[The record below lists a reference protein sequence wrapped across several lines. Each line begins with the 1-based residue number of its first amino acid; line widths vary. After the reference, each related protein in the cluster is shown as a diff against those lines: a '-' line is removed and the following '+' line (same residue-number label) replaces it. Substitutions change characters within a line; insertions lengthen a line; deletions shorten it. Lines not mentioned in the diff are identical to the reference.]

1 MSCRAACALLAF
13 GLVATGT
20 ASVPPATVAQAG
32 SAFVAQDTAARTWTI
47 GSAGA
52 SLTVALA
59 SSTDFSIVRFGSDNG
74 PAWVSGAT
82 ADTVINVGG
91 QSLPFGKRTAGFVY
105 VGAATLVRGTTVQLD
120 ATFDLPQWRLR
131 VTRHYAATSGSPT
144 FETWTTFTPL
154 GAIPVLRDLNAFRLT
169 VPAGRIR
176 WVNGLRGEAS
186 DIAGDAS
193 FTLRQQDLL
202 AGERLAL
209 GAAGRSSEQTVP
221 WFSIDGP
228 GETFYAGLMW
238 SGAWS
243 LNAARSG
250 NAIDLT
256 LGLPPMTTSLMSPVD
271 GPHAFFG
278 LVPGGPSEAATAL
291 RTFIIDGVRGGRPI
305 EPLVTHNT
313 WFAYGVAVDEPSMRR
328 EIDDAARLGAE
339 LFVLDAGWYAGA
351 GRTGASDFYSGLGTW
366 RVDSTKFP
374 GGLRKLA
381 TYARQRGMKFGL
393 WVEPESVAQST
404 IGAHGL
410 AEEKWLA
417 KVNGKFGSSATAQ
430 VCLGGNV
437 ARQWVYDRLTQ
448 LIDDVRPDY
457 LKWDNNM
464 WINCNRSGH
473 VHSAT
478 DGNFSHVNGLY
489 EILAGL
495 RARYPAMLIENVSGG
510 GNRLDLGMLRYT
522 DAAWMDDLTTP
533 ATVVRHN
540 IQGLSAVFPPAY
552 LLSFVME
559 GPRETLRDS
568 PGLAASFRSR
578 MLGALGMS
586 FRAGE
591 FDANDRAV
599 MRSEIRS
606 YKGLRGVLTR
616 GTHTLL
622 TAQAAQSQG
631 PAWDAVQTFASSD
644 LPVVLW
650 AFQSDPRAGSFTI
663 KANRLQ
669 APFDYEVLTVG
680 RARVGMA
687 TGETLMENGIEFL
700 PLRRLAAQVVLLR
713 PASR

>member
-1 MSCRAACALLAF
+1 MSSRALCAFLAC

-20 ASVPPATVAQAG
+20 ASVPSEMVAEAG
-32 SAFVAQDTAARTWTI
+32 SAFVVQDKATKTWTI

-52 SLTVALA
+52 SLTLGLDP
-59 SSTDFSIVRFGSDNG
+59 STDFSVIRFGLDTG
-74 PAWVSGAT
+74 APWVSGT
-82 ADTVINVGG
+82 APDTVINVGG
-91 QSLPFGKRTAGFVY
+91 QSLPFGKRGAGFVY
-105 VGAATLVRGTTVQLD
+105 VGTATQARGATVQLD

-154 GAIPVLRDLNAFRLT
+154 GAVPVLKDLNAFRIT
-169 VPAGRIR
+169 APAGRVR
-176 WVNGLRGEAS
+176 WVNGLRGESS
-186 DIAGDAS
+186 DVTGDNS
-193 FTLRQQDLL
+193 FTLRQQDLQP
-202 AGERLAL
+202 GERLSL

-238 SGAWS
+238 SGAWA
-243 LNAARSG
+243 LTAARSG
-250 NAIDLT
+250 NLIDLT
-256 LGLPPMTTSLMSPVD
+256 LGLPSMTTSLMSQVD

-278 LVPGGPSEAATAL
+278 LAEGGPSEAATAL

-328 EIDDAARLGAE
+328 EIDEAARLGAE
-339 LFVLDAGWYAGA
+339 LFVLDAGWYVGA

-366 RVDSTKFP
+366 QVDSTKFP

-381 TYARQRGMKFGL
+381 NYARQRGMKFGL

-404 IGAHGL
+404 IGGHGL

-417 KVNGKFGSSATAQ
+417 KVNGKYGSSATAQ

-478 DGNFSHVNGLY
+478 DGNFAHVNGLY

-495 RARYPAMLIENVSGG
+495 RARYPKMLIENVSGG

-522 DAAWMDDLTTP
+522 DTAWMDDLSTP

-568 PGLAASFRSR
+568 PNLAASFRSR
-578 MLGALGMS
+578 MLGALGLS
-586 FRAGE
+586 FRIGE

-606 YKGLRGVLTR
+606 YKSLRGVLAR
-616 GTHTLL
+616 GTHTLI
-622 TAQAAQSQG
+622 TAQAAQSQA
-631 PAWDAVQTFASSD
+631 PAWDAVQTFASD
-644 LPVVLW
+644 GLPVVLW
-650 AFQSDPRAGSFTI
+650 AFQADPRAGSFTI
-663 KANRLQ
+663 KANHLR

-680 RARVGMA
+680 RARVGIA

-700 PLRRLAAQVVLLR
+700 PLKRLAAQVVLLR
-713 PASR
+713 PAPR

>member
-1 MSCRAACALLAF
+1 MLACGAVVIGVAA
-13 GLVATGT
+13 VSPTP
-20 ASVPPATVAQAG
+20 VVQAG
-32 SAFVAQDTAARTWTI
+32 SAFVSRDTATRTWTI

-52 SLTVALA
+52 SLTVALDR
-59 SSTDFSIVRFGSDNG
+59 STDFSIVRFGSDEG
-74 PAWVSGAT
+74 QAWVAGT
-82 ADTVINVGG
+82 TPDTVINVGG

-105 VGAATLVRGTTVQLD
+105 VGATTLVRGTTVQLD

-169 VPAGRIR
+169 VPAGRMR

-186 DIAGDAS
+186 DEVGDAT

-202 AGERLAL
+202 AGERLSL

-221 WFSIDGP
+221 WFSIDGDD
-228 GETFYAGLMW
+228 EVFYAGLMW

-243 LNAARSG
+243 LNATRLGYS
-250 NAIDLT
+250 IELT
-256 LGLPPMTTSLMSPVD
+256 LGLPSMTTSLMSPVD

-278 LVPGGPSEAATAL
+278 VVQGGPSEATAAL

-339 LFVLDAGWYAGA
+339 LFVLDAGWYVGA
-351 GRTGASDFYSGLGTW
+351 GRTGDSDFSSGLGTW
-366 RVDSTKFP
+366 RADTAKFP

-381 TYARQRGMKFGL
+381 DYARRRGMKFGL

-404 IGAHGL
+404 VGTPGL

-417 KVNGKFGSSATAQ
+417 KVNGKFGSSVTAQ

-448 LIDDVRPDY
+448 LIDEVRPDY

-478 DGNFSHVNGLY
+478 DGNFAHVNGLY

-495 RARYPAMLIENVSGG
+495 RERYPALLIENVSGG

-522 DAAWMDDLTTP
+522 DTAWMDDLSTP
-533 ATVVRHN
+533 GSVVRHN
-540 IQGLSAVFPPAY
+540 IEGLSAVFPPAY

-559 GPRETLRDS
+559 GPGERLHDAPS
-568 PGLAASFRSR
+568 LAASFRNR
-578 MLGALGMS
+578 MLGVLGLS

-622 TAQAAQSQG
+622 TAQAASSQR
-631 PAWDAVQTFASSD
+631 PAWDAVQTSGSD
-644 LPVVLW
+644 GLPVLLW
-650 AFQSDPRAGSFTI
+650 AFQSDPRAGAFTI
-663 KANRLQ
+663 KANHLS
-669 APFDYEVLTVG
+669 ADADYEVVTIG
-680 RARVGMA
+680 RARVGVA
-687 TGETLMENGIEFL
+687 SGEKLMEDGLEFL
-700 PLRRLAAQVVLLR
+700 PLRRLAAQVVLVR
-713 PASR
+713 PVSR